1 MKLVV
6 GLGNPGD
13 EYAKTRHNVGWLFL
27 EYLEE
32 RLGFRINDK
41 IKNTDSIVGQIY
53 VNNEKVIFAKPLTY
67 MNLSGNAVQKLK
79 KWYNLEDKDIIIIF
93 DDIDIPFGECRYKL
107 NGSGGTHNGMK
118 NIVQM
123 LSTKNIARIKIGIG
137 GIKRQ
142 NQDLVDFVL
151 QKFTTS
157 QLQELDKV
165 FDEAVEKL
173 QKFLD
178 N

>member
-1 MKLVV
+1 
-6 GLGNPGD
+6 
-13 EYAKTRHNVGWLFL
+13 
-27 EYLEE
+27 
-32 RLGFRINDK
+32 
-41 IKNTDSIVGQIY
+41 
-53 VNNEKVIFAKPLTY
+53 
-67 MNLSGNAVQKLK
+67 
-79 KWYNLEDKDIIIIF
+79 
-93 DDIDIPFGECRYKL
+93 
-107 NGSGGTHNGMK
+107 MK

-137 GIKRQ
+137 GIKHP

-165 FDEAVEKL
+165 FEEAYEKL

>member
-1 MKLVV
+1 
-6 GLGNPGD
+6 
-13 EYAKTRHNVGWLFL
+13 
-27 EYLEE
+27 
-32 RLGFRINDK
+32 
-41 IKNTDSIVGQIY
+41 
-53 VNNEKVIFAKPLTY
+53 
-67 MNLSGNAVQKLK
+67 
-79 KWYNLEDKDIIIIF
+79 
-93 DDIDIPFGECRYKL
+93 
-107 NGSGGTHNGMK
+107 
-118 NIVQM
+118 M

-137 GIKRQ
+137 GIKHP

-165 FDEAVEKL
+165 FEEAYEKL

>member
-32 RLGFRINDK
+32 KYGFKINNK
-41 IKNTDSIVGQIY
+41 IKAADSMVGQTYI
-53 VNNEKVIFAKPLTY
+53 NNEKVVFAKPLTY

-137 GIKRQ
+137 GIKHP

-165 FDEAVEKL
+165 FEEAYEKL